1 MTRAIDKVNREL
13 KMKYKREHKYK
24 IEMYEEQLYKEVVYD
39 TRVDASEIEEYKYMN
54 PLKKPRKGG
63 ARIRNLH
70 EESKEAQDAIKA
82 PPTHTRMPVLVQN
95 P

>member
-39 TRVDASEIEEYKYMN
+39 VRKNAQEDEEYKIMN

-63 ARIRNLH
+63 SSIRNIQT
-70 EESKEAQDAIKA
+70 EFNKQ
-82 PPTHTRMPVLVQN
+82 QN
-95 P
+95 